1 MEQKFLASVKEVLE
15 IEDRDLKLSDN
26 FKEFKEWDS
35 LANLTM
41 VAMLDDEFG
50 VVIDYQ
56 RFKKMKT
63 IKDVFTPCKKCD
75 SVK

>member
-50 VVIDYQ
+50 VVIDSQ
-56 RFKKMKT
+56 RFKKMAT
-63 IKDVFTPCKKCD
+63 LQDVFNALQEI
-75 SVK
+75 

>member
-1 MEQKFLASVKEVLE
+1 MKHKFLTSVKEVLE

-26 FKEFKEWDS
+26 FREFKEWDS

-50 VVIDYQ
+50 VVIDSQ
-56 RFKKMKT
+56 RFKKMT
-63 IKDVFTPCKKCD
+63 TLQDVYD
-75 SVK
+75 ALQEI

>member
-1 MEQKFLASVKEVLE
+1 MEQKFLTLVSEVLE
-15 IEDRDLKLSDN
+15 IEDRNLKLSDN

-50 VVIDYQ
+50 VVIDSQ
-56 RFKKMKT
+56 RFKKMT
-63 IKDVFTPCKKCD
+63 TLQDVYDVLKE
-75 SVK
+75 V

>member
-1 MEQKFLASVKEVLE
+1 MKHKFLTSVKEVLE

-50 VVIDYQ
+50 VVIDSQ
-56 RFKKMKT
+56 RFKKMT
-63 IKDVFTPCKKCD
+63 TLQDVYD
-75 SVK
+75 ALQEI

>member
-50 VVIDYQ
+50 VVIDSQ
-56 RFKKMKT
+56 RFKKMIT
-63 IKDVFTPCKKCD
+63 LQDVFNALQEM
-75 SVK
+75 